1 MISVTLQTR
10 HKKVALAL
18 SLAAAMF
25 STTGAQAM
33 AADNANV
40 DLDPEVESNVWE
52 ENDQECAS
60 VTLNG
65 KELIT
70 YRGETPAGSAEDRA
84 ENLADKLQDL
94 LKGEK
99 LDPSKL
105 VPACEG
111 QLATI
116 RVDGASVVKLE
127 LPEGS
132 KTTALEYSFK
142 LVNSIR
148 TILGAQQIPASFIKL
163 AETQS
168 PEQALTACLNHTGL
182 PSLNVAPD
190 NFSPNFSGHASWYGG
205 KFHGRRTSNGD
216 RFDMHGLTA
225 AHRTLPFGTK
235 LLVMNRRTGA
245 TCVVHVNDRGP
256 FVDDRVIDLSRGA
269 AEKLNMLSS
278 GVAMVD
284 CMVINPADR

>member
-1 MISVTLQTR
+1 MISVTLQPR

-84 ENLADKLQDL
+84 ENLADRLQDL

-116 RVDGASVVKLE
+116 RVDGSL
-127 LPEGS
+127 GS
-132 KTTALEYSFK
+132 
-142 LVNSIR
+142 
-148 TILGAQQIPASFIKL
+148 
-163 AETQS
+163 ET
-168 PEQALTACLNHTGL
+168 
-182 PSLNVAPD
+182 
-190 NFSPNFSGHASWYGG
+190 
-205 KFHGRRTSNGD
+205 
-216 RFDMHGLTA
+216 
-225 AHRTLPFGTK
+225 
-235 LLVMNRRTGA
+235 
-245 TCVVHVNDRGP
+245 
-256 FVDDRVIDLSRGA
+256 
-269 AEKLNMLSS
+269 
-278 GVAMVD
+278 
-284 CMVINPADR
+284 